1 MSVPPRRHGRGF
13 PRDTGGSHQG
23 AALNGENQ
31 AGCTQ
36 EGVHRDIASLAEL
49 MAISLSMLIS
59 LSILLDGNDSGAARH
74 SETVE
79 EPDGQRSSLT
89 TDEED
94 PGKCRVV

>member
-1 MSVPPRRHGRGF
+1 MPPRRHGRGF

-36 EGVHRDIASLAEL
+36 EGVHRDIASLTEL
-49 MAISLSMLIS
+49 MAIS